1 MKWLKGEMVKGGLM
15 ITDSADWTDVRRR
28 TRDVMNDD

>member
-1 MKWLKGEMVKGGLM
+1 MGEMVKGGLM

-28 TRDVMNDD
+28 TRDVMNDYFR